1 MLPTK
6 QKKRCFGEPICRALN
21 TLRLRFLEFGE
32 IFYVLFSGGYLFV
45 HTTQCSSIHSIS
57 GTGRKPVKK
66 IPAYVRLLLAM
77 KTEIEYP
84 NGRSCI
90 SYNRKGHSTFAVFI
104 LSIFIGI
111 RRRAFSDVGC
121 RSPPFPSALVKQQSS

>member
-1 MLPTK
+1 
-6 QKKRCFGEPICRALN
+6 
-21 TLRLRFLEFGE
+21 
-32 IFYVLFSGGYLFV
+32 
-45 HTTQCSSIHSIS
+45 
-57 GTGRKPVKK
+57 
-66 IPAYVRLLLAM
+66 M